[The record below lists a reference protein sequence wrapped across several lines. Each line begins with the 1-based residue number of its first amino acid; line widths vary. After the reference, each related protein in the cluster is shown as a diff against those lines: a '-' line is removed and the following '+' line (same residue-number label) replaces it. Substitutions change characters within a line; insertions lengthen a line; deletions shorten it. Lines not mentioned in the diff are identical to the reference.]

1 MKRRRTQNKSSEG
14 HFHRALKYFRNLP
27 VIKCGPSQPEAK
39 HVTRKFLFAS
49 LAGGIVGA
57 LSTVALAQSAR
68 DSINIVGSSTV
79 YPFTTTVAEQFGRGG
94 KFKTPKVESTGTGG
108 GIKLFCNGKGPQFPD
123 IANAS
128 RRMRPAELATCQ
140 KNGVGDVVE
149 IKVGY
154 DGIVMAE
161 NKTGSSLNLT
171 RKDVYLAL
179 AKTVPDPANPS
190 TLIPNPYTTWKD
202 VNKAL
207 PAKKIEVLGPP
218 PTSGT
223 RDSFVELYME
233 AGCRNY
239 AWLEALRTQDEPRF
253 KRACDT
259 VREDGAYVEAGEND
273 NLIVQKLTANK
284 DAVGI
289 FGYSFLEENLD
300 KLKGAVVDGV
310 SPTYETVASGKYPAS
325 RPLFIYVKKSH
336 VGVIPGINEFV
347 DEYVSEKAI
356 GEDGYLAEKGL
367 IPPLKNEIGKIRE
380 DAKAMKPLKL

>member
-1 MKRRRTQNKSSEG
+1 MT
-14 HFHRALKYFRNLP
+14 RN
-27 VIKCGPSQPEAK
+27 IQIS
-39 HVTRKFLFAS
+39 S
-49 LAGGIVGA
+49 LAAIIVLA
-57 LSTVALAQSAR
+57 LSGTAQAQSAR

-108 GIKLFCNGKGPQFPD
+108 GIKLFCNGVGPQFPD

-128 RRMRPAELATCQ
+128 RRMRPAELQTCQ
-140 KNGVGDVVE
+140 KNGVKEVVE

-161 NKTGSSLNLT
+161 NKTGASLNIT

-179 AKTVPDPANPS
+179 AKNVPDPANPT

-202 VNKAL
+202 VNKSL
-207 PAKKIEVLGPP
+207 PATKIEVLGPP

-223 RDSFVELYME
+223 RDSFVELYLE
-233 AGCRNY
+233 AGCRTF
-239 AWLEALRTQDEPRF
+239 AWLDALRTQDEPRF

-273 NLIVQKLTANK
+273 NLIVQKLNANK

-300 KLKGAVVDGV
+300 KLKGAIVDGV
-310 SPTYETVASGKYPAS
+310 SPTYDSVASGKYPAS

-336 VGVIPGINEFV
+336 VNVIPGIAEFIA
-347 DEYVSEKAI
+347 EYVSEKAL
-356 GEDGYLAEKGL
+356 GEEGYLADKGL
-367 IPPLKNEIGKIRE
+367 IPPLKNEIGRIRD
-380 DAKAMKPLKL
+380 DARALKPLKL